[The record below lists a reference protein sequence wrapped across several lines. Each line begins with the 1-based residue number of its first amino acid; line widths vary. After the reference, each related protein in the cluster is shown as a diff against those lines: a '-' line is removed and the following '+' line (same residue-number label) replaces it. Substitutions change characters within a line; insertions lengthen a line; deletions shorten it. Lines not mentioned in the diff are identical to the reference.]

1 VGLDFSKEEKGWSQ
15 GFLKI
20 AGVDEAGRGPLAGPV
35 VAAAV
40 IFPQGSCLEGLDDS
54 KKLSPKKR
62 ESLFDEIRGIAHVGI
77 GIISEKIID
86 KINILQ
92 AARLAMKTA
101 VEELG
106 EAPDCLLIDGN
117 SRIDLP
123 YKQQTIIQGDGLV
136 ASIAAASIIAKVT
149 RDRIMLRYHLEYPE
163 YGFDRHKGYPAPLHL
178 EAIRQ
183 RGLSPIHRRSFKVK
197 SLESSVPKAE

>member
-40 IFPQGSCLEGLDDS
+40 VFPPDTWLEGLDDS
-54 KKLSPKKR
+54 KKISPKKR
-62 ESLFDEIRGIAHVGI
+62 EVLFDRIQAIADVGI
-77 GIISEKIID
+77 GIVSEKIID

-92 AARLAMKTA
+92 AARLAMKEA
-101 VEELG
+101 VGNLTHI
-106 EAPDCLLIDGN
+106 PDCLLIDGN
-117 SRIDLP
+117 CRIDLAL
-123 YKQQTIIQGDGLV
+123 KQQTIVQGDARV

-149 RDRIMLRYHLEYPE
+149 RDRLMMDYHKQFPN
-163 YGFDRHKGYPAPLHL
+163 YGFDQHKGYPSPSHI

-183 RGLSPIHRRSFKVK
+183 NGFSPIHRKTFRVK
-197 SLESSVPKAE
+197 SLA